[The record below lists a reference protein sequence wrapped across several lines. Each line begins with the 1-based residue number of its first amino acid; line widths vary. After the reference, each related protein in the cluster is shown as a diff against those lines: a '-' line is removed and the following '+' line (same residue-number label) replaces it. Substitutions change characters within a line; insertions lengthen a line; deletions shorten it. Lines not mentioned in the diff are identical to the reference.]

1 MEELQS
7 IAGRKSKNRF
17 AREEQIL
24 HKELFKSKSPKGG
37 KDKSDTEDS
46 SPNV

>member
-7 IAGRKSKNRF
+7 IAGLKSKNRF

-24 HKELFKSKSPKGG
+24 HKELFKLQSPKGG
-37 KDKSDTEDS
+37 KVKSDTEGS